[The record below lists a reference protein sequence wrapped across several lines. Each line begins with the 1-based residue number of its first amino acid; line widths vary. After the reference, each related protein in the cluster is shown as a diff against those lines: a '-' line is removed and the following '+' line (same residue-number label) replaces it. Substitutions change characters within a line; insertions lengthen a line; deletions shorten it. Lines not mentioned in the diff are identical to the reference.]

1 MKKRVY
7 FSYYIDIELADGEDL
22 NQKILETNFDSDG
35 VFTLEAVED
44 RE

>member
-7 FSYYIDIELADGEDL
+7 MSCYIDIDLADGEDL
-22 NQKILETNFDSDG
+22 NQKLLETNFDADG
-35 VFTLEAVED
+35 VYTVEAVED